1 MGVFISWS
9 GADRDVKNVI
19 AEKLSQENIPYWDS
33 DEHCNSDFSQECI
46 ENIRRS
52 QVFLIIISEASM
64 SSRSYVINELIEA
77 RRMENEG
84 LLNIVVYKVTDAPY
98 TERFAMQLNHISDA
112 NCVARIQK
120 LGASG
125 GLDAVI
131 KRVRYLLD
139 RRAEGMPEK
148 PYDVLLPKISG
159 VPVTSFGY
167 FVEDSRNDI
176 IQSIEEAFS
185 RSNVVI
191 LSNLFGFGKKSVIR
205 RYVKS
210 HGYRTAV
217 EVQGMHDSLSQFF
230 LNGLRFSNIND
241 AAFQQSSPRAI
252 LQAKFEQLRRLDEG
266 HILVVSDVD
275 IEDDADEYLLQ
286 QLSTLR
292 CHIVFVTQNAADAYR
307 DHLPVIDVGRME
319 TKYLLELFFYYY
331 DRSGSVDRTPLI
343 PALERFFDDIG
354 GHTKTVEIA
363 ASVLSKEMRTNP
375 GDLVQYLMRGMDS
388 QRTLTDRIV
397 EKLSSLVDMEN
408 FPSDVKQTLIL
419 IALSADPVVEEQE
432 LLQLMELCGLYRR
445 GILTELDNHRWITY
459 STRSRTIH
467 IEPVIAQVCVSR
479 LMEDYVIPTTCF
491 DYLATQ
497 YTKLGA
503 KDNITGKHIFGRIT
517 QFARLLHLDAVA
529 DVFQTLRSSDAVA
542 RNDLDAVSRTV
553 QRFTEWYD
561 NLRQE
566 DGEEN
571 TEWENFAQAVGAW
584 TNCYILPFLKSA
596 GSYSILFNFR
606 TSQKFSVKNLDDRIT
621 DMLLAAVDDP
631 TALAMLCSGPDDEDD
646 EEEDEEEDEL
656 FSMLYSNA
664 LNSILTRDINAL
676 NQSFD
681 AIVDYLQDSPQCM
694 EDSQF
699 TDAILLI
706 AKVVFQSCCNA
717 GAYHTGIALF
727 ERLLSL
733 QWSGYP
739 FHQILMHYARL
750 LINSTRPAEEAVAV
764 METAEDLLEEIQAD
778 PALSLE
784 QRENTAREHRA
795 LYAYA
800 LAVSGEVDAAM
811 EQFTA
816 FLMLNP
822 VGLQEYILDVIDVL
836 VDQFLFQQRSDDA
849 TAFVAQHRD
858 FLMDCV
864 ENEALSQRRR
874 ERAQSCLFLQELAH
888 EKGECDFSAGGII
901 TDKSY
906 YQRYSA
912 EKKNN
917 PITMMAY
924 NRVASGVARF
934 RFTDY
939 TAADFAAHTQR
950 LRARAQA
957 GESRMK
963 LAAEAFAL
971 VSEAGFRTL
980 GYRHHQVQYV
990 GAAAMLDGKI
1000 SEILNGEGKTYTITL
1015 VAYVNSLYSDKVF
1028 ILDDSVYLTERNY
1041 KWMRGLYAL
1050 LGLKTGCLLPDADP
1064 FYEDP
1069 QIIYAHFS
1077 SFGFKALYWENGRQ
1091 LPAVDLSRCS
1101 AIVDEADTLL
1111 IEKADTPILLSR
1123 APIPSREYARRCR
1136 LAYDLACRIRD
1147 DNTCYTE
1154 TKGHIQLTHEAYPL
1168 IEETFQL
1175 SREDITAAEALVKIE
1190 NLITTALRCT
1200 KYVPGEDFFQRG
1212 KVLVYED
1219 ERSGAMVEF
1228 TALWGYYLS
1237 LAHGL
1242 PAGIYEKQLCEQP
1255 VYTNMIYVYGLLT
1268 RFGTLCGT
1276 SATASSFKKEFKT
1289 IYRLDVVSV
1298 PSTLPLRRVDQT
1310 VTLYVT
1316 KAHKDAAIVEMVA
1329 QKHATEQPVLLI
1341 VRNVRE
1347 SLLFSRLLSSRGISH
1362 KVLNAANSEASPELL
1377 ASAGVPGS
1385 VLIATQIANRGVDI
1399 KLGGDPERFAMA
1411 ELVEQG
1417 ADLSSLDRILYTAS
1431 DAEPETDLSRS
1442 YRAALERAR
1451 ALVAGQRKKVVAAGG
1466 LCVIGT
1472 EPYFDMRIEQQIRGR
1487 AGRQGD
1493 VGESYIFESMDDEV
1507 YATVLGNTKEAV
1519 LRMFGTDLDIVSS
1532 KLLSR
1537 STDNYKERVH
1547 HSLFGR
1553 MKRAAEVSGRIEA
1566 SKAEFDRLI
1575 AAAGDRQTLERL
1587 LSLWASDDES
1597 VTPFWEALNGE
1608 KSTGWHAVFHLYGAY
1623 PGCFEGAED
1632 KAPAQVLTE
1641 AARQLLADRGA
1652 AITESLVVG
1661 VLRHQREV
1669 HIDAMHELEQTYY
1682 SQSVKNAVQFFAEL
1696 YRNDLD
1702 KRLSV
1707 GFDVILHYLFR
1718 DKT

>member
-1 MGVFISWS
+1 M
-9 GADRDVKNVI
+9 N
-19 AEKLSQENIPYWDS
+19 
-33 DEHCNSDFSQECI
+33 
-46 ENIRRS
+46 
-52 QVFLIIISEASM
+52 
-64 SSRSYVINELIEA
+64 SRSYVINELIEA

-148 PYDVLLPKISG
+148 PYDVLLPKVSG

-176 IQSIEEAFS
+176 IRSIEEAFS
-185 RSNVVI
+185 RSSVVI

-210 HGYRTAV
+210 HSYHTAV
-217 EVQGMHDSLSQFF
+217 EVQGMHDSLSNFF
-230 LNGLRFSNIND
+230 LNGLHFSNIND
-241 AAFQQSSPRAI
+241 AAFQQGSPRAI
-252 LQAKFEQLRRLDEG
+252 LQAKFEQLRRLDAH

-275 IEDDADEYLLQ
+275 IEDDVDEYLLQ
-286 QLSTLR
+286 QLSTLQ

-331 DRSGSVDRTPLI
+331 DRSASMDHAPLI

-375 GDLVQYLMRGMDS
+375 DDLVQYLMRGMDS

-397 EKLSSLVDMEN
+397 EKLSGLVDMEN
-408 FPSDVKQTLIL
+408 FSTDVKQTLIL
-419 IALSADPVVEEQE
+419 IALSADPVIEEQE

-459 STRSRTIH
+459 NARNRTVH
-467 IEPVIAQVCVSR
+467 IEPVIAQVCISR
-479 LMEDYVIPTTCF
+479 LLENYVIPATCF
-491 DYLATQ
+491 DYLANQ
-497 YTKLGA
+497 YAQLGA
-503 KDNITGKHIFGRIT
+503 KDNITGKHHYSRMA

-529 DVFQTLRSSDAVA
+529 DVFQTFRGSDALA
-542 RNDLDAVSRTV
+542 QNDLDAVSQTS
-553 QRFTEWYD
+553 QRFTAWYD
-561 NLRQE
+561 ALRKV
-566 DGEEN
+566 DDEEK
-571 TEWENFAQAVGAW
+571 TEWEIFAQAVGAW
-584 TNCYILPFLKSA
+584 TSCFVLPFLKSA

-631 TALAMLCSGPDDEDD
+631 TALAMLCSGPD
-646 EEEDEEEDEL
+646 EEEDEDNEEEDAL
-656 FSMLYSNA
+656 FSMLYNNA

-681 AIVDYLQDSPQCM
+681 AIVDYLQDAPQCM
-694 EDSQF
+694 ENSQF

-706 AKVVFQSCCNA
+706 AKVVYQSCCNA

-733 QWSGYP
+733 QWTGYP

-750 LINSTRPAEEAVAV
+750 LVNSTRPAEEAVAV

-778 PALSLE
+778 HTLTME
-784 QRENTAREHRA
+784 QRENTTREHRA

-800 LAVSGEVDAAM
+800 LAVSGQVDAAK

-816 FLMLNP
+816 FLMTNP
-822 VGLQEYILDVIDVL
+822 VGLQEYILDVIDAL
-836 VDQFLFQQRSDDA
+836 VDQLLYQQRSDDA
-849 TAFVAQHRD
+849 IAFVSQHRD
-858 FLMDCV
+858 FLMDCA
-864 ENEALSQRRR
+864 ENEALPQRRR
-874 ERAQSCLFLQELAH
+874 ERAQSCLFLQALSDG
-888 EKGECDFSAGGII
+888 KGNADFSAGGIV

-917 PITMMAY
+917 PIAMMAY
-924 NRVASGVARF
+924 NRVASGVAKF

-939 TAADFAAHTQR
+939 TAADFAEHTRR
-950 LRARAQA
+950 LRERAQA
-957 GESRMK
+957 GEAKMK

-1015 VAYVNSLYSDKVF
+1015 VAYVNSLYNDKVF

-1041 KWMRGLYAL
+1041 KWMRGLYGL
-1050 LGLKTGCLLPDADP
+1050 LGLTTGCLIPGADP
-1064 FYEDP
+1064 FAEDP
-1069 QIIYAHFS
+1069 RIIYAHFS
-1077 SFGFKALYWENGRQ
+1077 SFGFKVLHWENGRQ

-1111 IEKADTPILLSR
+1111 IEKADTPILISR
-1123 APIPSREYARRCR
+1123 APTPSREYARRCR

-1147 DNTCYTE
+1147 DDSCYTE
-1154 TKGHIQLTHEAYPL
+1154 TKGRIQLTHEVYPL
-1168 IEETFQL
+1168 IEEAFQL
-1175 SREDITAAEALVKIE
+1175 SLEDITAAETLVKIE
-1190 NLITTALRCT
+1190 SLITTALRCM
-1200 KYVPGEDFFQRG
+1200 KYIPGEDFFQRG
-1212 KVLVYED
+1212 NMLVHED
-1219 ERSGAMVEF
+1219 ERSGAMVDF

-1237 LAHGL
+1237 LANGL
-1242 PAGIYEKQLCEQP
+1242 PAGGYEKQLCEQP

-1276 SATASSFKKEFKT
+1276 SATASSFKKEFKA

-1298 PSTLPLRRVDQT
+1298 PSTLPLRRIDQT

-1347 SLLFSRLLSSRGISH
+1347 SLHFSRLLSDRGICH
-1362 KVLNAANSEASPELL
+1362 KVLNAANSEASPDLL

-1431 DAEPETDLSRS
+1431 DAEADTDLSRS

-1451 ALVAGQRKKVVAAGG
+1451 ALVAGYRQKVVAAGG

-1519 LRMFGTDLDIVSS
+1519 LRMFGTDMDIVSS

-1547 HSLFGR
+1547 HTLFGR
-1553 MKRAAEVSGRIEA
+1553 MKQAAEVSGRIEA

-1575 AAAGDRQTLERL
+1575 ANAGDEQTLERL
-1587 LSLWASDDES
+1587 LSLWNSSDENAKHLR
-1597 VTPFWEALNGE
+1597 EALNGE
-1608 KSTGWHAVFHLYGAY
+1608 KATGWNAVFQLYEAY
-1623 PGCFEGAED
+1623 PDCFEGAEE
-1632 KAPAQVLTE
+1632 KAPAQVLE
-1641 AARQLLADRGA
+1641 ASARQLLADRA
-1652 AITESLVVG
+1652 ASVSETLVAA
-1661 VLRHQREV
+1661 VLRRQREI
-1669 HIDAMHELEQTYY
+1669 HIDAMYELEQTY
-1682 SQSVKNAVQFFAEL
+1682 SRQSVKNAAHFFAEL
-1696 YRNDLD
+1696 YRTDLD
-1702 KRLSV
+1702 KRLADSFSTIV
-1707 GFDVILHYLFR
+1707 YNLLR
-1718 DKT
+1718 NKS